1 MVVSAAAFFAPGAR
15 LRVAFA
21 VPSAA
26 LVAFDALDAFA
37 AGFSATSAGF
47 VRPGMLNPAAF
58 APRACAGSLLTSVSA
73 MACGSRVRRGAT
85 PTVSSGPRRVTCACA
100 TGAT

>member
-1 MVVSAAAFFAPGAR
+1 
-15 LRVAFA
+15 
-21 VPSAA
+21 
-26 LVAFDALDAFA
+26 
-37 AGFSATSAGF
+37 
-47 VRPGMLNPAAF
+47 MLNPAAF